1 MVARFDAETT
11 AACSGTQTSRRR
23 SSASTKVRDVHHG
36 TIQSHR
42 EHVALRVRRQ
52 HSVLYLNEAGR
63 KATAVSCSSFQ
74 QPVNVESKMGR
85 VVLFQSGPSWALR
98 SQATAGRER
107 AAPRRC
113 RLPSSLRS
121 VAREAATVSGVAL
134 QLERS
139 VRRAELQLVLR
150 QVAGQDLQQLR
161 RVEQRVELRYFG
173 AQGRVVG
180 ATQFSDG
187 NHAVS

>member
-23 SSASTKVRDVHHG
+23 SSASTKVRGVHHG

-121 VAREAATVSGVAL
+121 AATVSGVAL

-161 RVEQRVELRYFG
+161 RVEQRVELRHFG